1 MNRASSGV
9 VPAPV
14 MRLPWGALLLI
25 LAIGGFGVVI
35 LYSAA
40 GGNLKPWAL
49 AHGIRFGFF
58 FAVAMAMSYVPIDWY
73 RRLTFPA
80 YGIVLALIALTE
92 LIGHVAGGAQSWLDL
107 GVMRL
112 QPSEQMKLTMVLAL
126 ARFYELLPGGETRR
140 FGAIWPAAILIL
152 VPAAMVLV
160 QPDLGTAM
168 MIIAGGGIMMF
179 LAGIPLRLFI
189 GAGFAAAVAIPLMVN
204 FGMQEYQRKRVL
216 IFLSPED
223 DPLGAGYHIT
233 QSKIAIGSG
242 GLFGK
247 GFLNSTQVHLKY
259 LPEGHTD
266 FVFALVAEE
275 FGLAGGVVLIA
286 ALLGLC
292 LWGISVSL
300 AAKSKFERLTAAGIS
315 AMIFLYIAIN
325 LLMVMGLAP
334 VTGIPLPLISHG
346 GSSMM
351 TVMFAI
357 GLLMAIDRHNRRP
370 SASSRW

>member
-1 MNRASSGV
+1 MSSITSGV

-14 MRLPWGALLLI
+14 KRLPWGALLLI
-25 LAIGGFGVVI
+25 LSLGGFGALI

-40 GGNLKPWAL
+40 GGHLQPWAL
-49 AHGIRFGFF
+49 SHGIRFGFF
-58 FAVAMAMSYVPIDWY
+58 FAVAMAMSRVPIDWY
-73 RRLTFPA
+73 RKLTFPA
-80 YGIVLALIALTE
+80 YGLILALILLTE
-92 LIGHVAGGAQSWLDL
+92 MIGHVAGGAQSWLDL
-107 GVMRL
+107 GFIRL
-112 QPSEQMKLTMVLAL
+112 QPSELMKLAMMLAL
-126 ARFYELLPGGETRR
+126 ARFYELLPSGELRK
-140 FGAIWPAAILIL
+140 FAAIWPAGILIM
-152 VPAAMVLV
+152 VPAALVLV
-160 QPDLGTAM
+160 QPDLGTAA
-168 MIIAGGGIMMF
+168 MIIVGGATLMF
-179 LAGIPLRLFI
+179 LAGVPLRLFI
-189 GAGFAAAVAIPLMVN
+189 GGGLAAAVAIPLMVN

-247 GFLNSTQVHLKY
+247 GFLNGTQVHLNY

-266 FVFALVAEE
+266 FVFSLVAEE
-275 FGLAGGVVLIA
+275 FGLVGGVTLIA
-286 ALLGLC
+286 ALIALC
-292 LWGISVSL
+292 LWAISVAL
-300 AAKSKFERLTAAGIS
+300 AGKSKFERLTAAGIS
-315 AMIFLYIAIN
+315 AMIFSYIAIN

-357 GLLMAIDRHNRRP
+357 GILLAIDRRNRQSP
-370 SASSRW
+370 NGSRW

>member
-1 MNRASSGV
+1 MSPGV

-14 MRLPWGALLLI
+14 LRLPWPAMLLI
-25 LAIGGFGVVI
+25 LALGGFGALM

-40 GGNLKPWAL
+40 GGKLQPWSL
-49 AHGIRFGFF
+49 SHGIRFGAFF
-58 FAVAMAMSYVPIDWY
+58 TVALAMSRIPMDWY
-73 RRLTFPA
+73 RIAAFPA
-80 YGIVLALIALTE
+80 YVVTLALILLVEA
-92 LIGHVAGGAQSWLDL
+92 IGHVAGGAQSWLDL
-107 GVMRL
+107 GFIRL
-112 QPSEQMKLTMVLAL
+112 QPSELAKLTLVLAL
-126 ARFYELLPGGETRR
+126 ARFYELLPSGELRK
-140 FGAIWPAAILIL
+140 FAAIWPAGIIILL
-152 VPAAMVLV
+152 PAALVLV

-168 MIIAGGGIMMF
+168 MIIAGGGILLF
-179 LAGIPLRLFI
+179 LAGLPLRLFI
-189 GAGFAAAVAIPLMVN
+189 GAGFAAAIAIPLAVN

-216 IFLSPED
+216 IFLNPED

-242 GLFGK
+242 GPFGK
-247 GFLNSTQVHLKY
+247 GLLNGTQVHLDY

-275 FGLAGGVVLIA
+275 FGLVGGVALIA
-286 ALLGLC
+286 GLIALC
-292 LWGISVSL
+292 LWAISVGV
-300 AAKSKFERLTAAGIS
+300 AARSKFERLTAAGIG

-351 TVMFAI
+351 TVMIALGI
-357 GLLMAIDRHNRRP
+357 VMAIDRRNRQAT
-370 SASSRW
+370 SASGW

>member
-1 MNRASSGV
+1 MSNIGPGF

-14 MRLPWGALLLI
+14 MRLPWGALLLVV
-25 LAIGGFGVVI
+25 AIGGFGTAM

-40 GGNLKPWAL
+40 GGSLGPWAL
-49 AHGIRFGFF
+49 SHGARFSIFL
-58 FAVAMAMSYVPIDWY
+58 AIALAMSRVPVDWY
-73 RRLTFPA
+73 RQLALPA
-80 YGIVLALIALTE
+80 YGICLVLIMLTE

-107 GVMRL
+107 GFMRL
-112 QPSEQMKLTMVLAL
+112 QPSELMKLNIVLAL
-126 ARFYELLPGGETRR
+126 ARFYEMLPVGETRK
-140 FGAIWPAAILIL
+140 FGAIWPAAIIIL
-152 VPAAMVLV
+152 LPAALVLI

-168 MIIAGGGIMMF
+168 MIIAGGATMMF
-179 LAGIPLRLFI
+179 LAGVPVRLFI
-189 GAGFAAAVAIPLMVN
+189 AGGLAAAVAIPLMIN
-204 FGMQEYQRKRVL
+204 YGMQEYQQKRVL
-216 IFLSPED
+216 IFLNPEQ

-247 GFLNSTQVHLKY
+247 GFGNGTQVHLNY

-275 FGLAGGVVLIA
+275 FGLVGGVALIA
-286 ALLGLC
+286 AFIALC
-292 LWGISVSL
+292 LWAIGV
-300 AAKSKFERLTAAGIS
+300 ATRANSKFERLTAAGIS
-315 AMIFLYIAIN
+315 ATIFFYVAIN

-334 VTGIPLPLISHG
+334 VTGIPLPLVSHG

-357 GLLMAIDRHNRRP
+357 GILFAIDRQNRH
-370 SASSRW
+370 SARTARW

>member
-1 MNRASSGV
+1 MSTIGSGF

-14 MRLPWGALLLI
+14 LRLPWGALLLVVG
-25 LAIGGFGVVI
+25 IGLFGTAM

-40 GGNLKPWAL
+40 GGSLTPWAL
-49 AHGIRFGFF
+49 SHGIRFCTFL
-58 FAVAMAMSYVPIDWY
+58 AITLAMSRVPVDWY
-73 RRLTFPA
+73 RQLAFPI
-80 YGIVLALIALTE
+80 YGICIVLIVLTE

-107 GVMRL
+107 GFMRL
-112 QPSEQMKLTMVLAL
+112 QPSELTKLALVLAL
-126 ARFYELLPGGETRR
+126 ARFYEMLPAGETRK
-140 FGAIWPAAILIL
+140 FGAIWPAVLITMIPAGL
-152 VPAAMVLV
+152 VLI

-168 MIIAGGGIMMF
+168 MIIAGGGAMMF
-179 LAGIPLRLFI
+179 LAGVPLRLFI
-189 GAGFAAAVAIPLMVN
+189 AGGMAAAVAIPLMIN
-204 FGMQEYQRKRVL
+204 YGMQEYQQKRVL
-216 IFLSPED
+216 IFLNPEQ

-247 GFLNSTQVHLKY
+247 GFGNGTQVHLNY

-275 FGLAGGVVLIA
+275 LGLVGGVALIA
-286 ALLGLC
+286 AFVALC
-292 LWGISVSL
+292 LWAVIV
-300 AAKSKFERLTAAGIS
+300 ATRATSKFERLTAAAIS
-315 AMIFLYIAIN
+315 ATIFFYVAIN

-334 VTGIPLPLISHG
+334 VTGIPLPLVSHG

-357 GLLMAIDRHNRRP
+357 GILFAIDRQ
-370 SASSRW
+370 SRHKTNTARW

>member
-1 MNRASSGV
+1 MSRISPGV

-14 MRLPWGALLLI
+14 MRLPWGALLL
-25 LAIGGFGVVI
+25 LLGIGAFGVTI

-40 GGNLKPWAL
+40 GGKLQPWAL

-58 FAVAMAMSYVPIDWY
+58 FAVALVMSRFPLDWY

-80 YGIVLALIALTE
+80 YGLILVLIVLTE
-92 LIGHVAGGAQSWLDL
+92 AIGHVAGGAQSWLDL
-107 GVMRL
+107 GFMRL
-112 QPSEQMKLTMVLAL
+112 QPSEQAKLTMVLAL
-126 ARFYELLPGGETRR
+126 ARFYELLPSGETRK
-140 FGAIWPAAILIL
+140 FQAIWPAAILIL
-152 VPAAMVLV
+152 VPAGLVLV
-160 QPDLGTAM
+160 QPDLGTAT

-189 GAGFAAAVAIPLMVN
+189 GAGLAAAVAIPLMVN

-242 GLFGK
+242 GLTGK
-247 GFLNSTQVHLKY
+247 GFLNGTQVHLNY

-266 FVFALVAEE
+266 FVFSLVAEE
-275 FGLAGGVVLIA
+275 FGLLGGVALIA

-292 LWGISVSL
+292 LWGVNVGL
-300 AAKSKFERLTAAGIS
+300 NAKSKFERLTAAGIS

-351 TVMFAI
+351 TIMLSVGI
-357 GLLMAIDRHNRRP
+357 LMAIDRQNRQRTTP
-370 SASSRW
+370 THW